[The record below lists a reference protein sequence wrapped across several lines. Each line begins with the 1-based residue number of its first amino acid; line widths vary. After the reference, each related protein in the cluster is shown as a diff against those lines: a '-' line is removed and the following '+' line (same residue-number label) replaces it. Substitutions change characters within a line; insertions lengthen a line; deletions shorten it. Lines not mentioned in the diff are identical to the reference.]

1 MSPRGRDLR
10 KQQNWRGQHEAT
22 GFQDLLLT
30 GRASSD
36 SSVVGITGEDLRN
49 SVLHQE
55 QRARQGELE
64 KERMGNES

>member
-30 GRASSD
+30 GRVSSD

-49 SVLHQE
+49 SALHQE